1 MGIHNTLS
9 TDTSLY
15 TALYMYIISVY
26 KRRVYNKISKYRFSV
41 FVVWLLSAN
50 FLRFL
55 KKKPLCQRNKTMK
68 KLSKS
73 LFKVSVHRLNVF
85 IPPSHSCITL
95 LKHKVRVLPDSK
107 DSQTFSVSSA
117 RCRHP

>member
-1 MGIHNTLS
+1 
-9 TDTSLY
+9 
-15 TALYMYIISVY
+15 
-26 KRRVYNKISKYRFSV
+26 
-41 FVVWLLSAN
+41 
-50 FLRFL
+50 
-55 KKKPLCQRNKTMK
+55 MK

-73 LFKVSVHRLNVF
+73 LFKVSVHKLNVF
-85 IPPSHSCITL
+85 IPPSHSCITM